1 MVNVE
6 LADVDWVKPAVL
18 AVVFLMYCVRVL
30 EFADGFEVYR
40 LALVSSSKGGSFRVS
55 KFDSSRATD

>member
-6 LADVDWVKPAVL
+6 LADVYWLESAMLTVVLLVDCVWVDEFVL
-18 AVVFLMYCVRVL
+18 GFDV
-30 EFADGFEVYR
+30 DG
-40 LALVSSSKGGSFRVS
+40 LALVSTAKGFCFRVS